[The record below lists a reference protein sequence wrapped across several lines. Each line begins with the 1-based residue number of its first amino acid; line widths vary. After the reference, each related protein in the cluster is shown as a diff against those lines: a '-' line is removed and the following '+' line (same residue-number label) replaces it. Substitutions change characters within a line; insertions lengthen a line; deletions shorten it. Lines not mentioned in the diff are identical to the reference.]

1 MYIFKPYYKSVIW
14 GGERICRL
22 KGEPALSPCIGESWE
37 ISAMPGSESV
47 VADGADKGLKLSA
60 LIGKYGRKVLGDA
73 VYDKYDGRFPLLLK
87 IIDAKKDLSVQVHP
101 DQEMARR
108 LHSCPG
114 KTEMWYI
121 VDHEPGAKLYNGLNC
136 RLSPGEYCKMVKDK
150 KIMEA
155 LQMHTVNS
163 GDVYFVPSGRIH
175 SIGAGNLL
183 IEVQQASDIT
193 YRVYDFDR
201 RDSNGNLRQLHT
213 ELAAQ
218 AIDFNVYPDHRVDY
232 DAGAAEAVILDC
244 DYFSVMRLQP
254 RDGEIRF
261 EMPAG
266 ACAMAI
272 CADGECV
279 LSAGGDVRVLTKLHS
294 ALVPASAEVLK
305 VGGNG
310 VLLIAVP
317 K

>member
-14 GGERICRL
+14 GGEKICRL
-22 KGEPALSPCIGESWE
+22 KGESTLSTCIGESWE
-37 ISAMPGSESV
+37 ISAMPGSESI
-47 VADGADKGLKLSA
+47 VADGTDKGLALSE
-60 LIGKYGRKVLGDA
+60 LIKKYGRKVLGDV
-73 VYDKYDGRFPLLLK
+73 VYDKYDGQFPLLLK
-87 IIDAKKDLSVQVHP
+87 IIDANSDLSVQVHP
-101 DQEMARR
+101 GQEMARR

-121 VDHEPGAKLYNGLNC
+121 IDHEPGAKLYNGFNC
-136 RLSPGEYCKMVKDK
+136 RLSIDDYCEMVKDK
-150 KIMEA
+150 KIMDA
-155 LQMHTVNS
+155 VQMHTVGT

-201 RDSNGNLRQLHT
+201 RDSGGNLRQLHT
-213 ELAAQ
+213 ELAAR
-218 AIDFNVYPDHRVDY
+218 AMDFNVYPDHRVDY
-232 DAGAAEAVILDC
+232 DADAAEVELLDC
-244 DYFSVMRLQP
+244 DYFSVARLQP
-254 RDGEIRF
+254 RGGEIRY

-266 ACAMAI
+266 ACVMAI
-272 CADGECV
+272 CAEGECV
-279 LSAGGDVRVLTKLHS
+279 LSAEGDVRVLTGLHS
-294 ALVPASAEVLK
+294 ALVPASADVLK
-305 VGGNG
+305 VSGNG